1 MLRSFCLC
9 EETTVLSYPSLLGAG
24 TDEGWRQ
31 SAGAVSRNSGPCRCP
46 AKAASCD
53 PSLGGPPAAHGAAQ
67 GSIGTRISPGP
78 VPHSGEGFL
87 PLGGVHV
94 CTDVHMHRG
103 PPILEGKCI
112 GRGKSKGPW
121 PWEGWDGWWQRNQ
134 VTGTCS
140 LATSPESDSLMSLYT
155 HGFRLAAVVCHQ
167 PPLNGSSC
175 LLGSGEGLYLLGG
188 QRASGATD
196 GGGLLGT
203 PQPFAQAQS
212 PSMAVGRTESQG
224 GAAATGH

>member
-1 MLRSFCLC
+1 MQELCPGAQALAAVQQKQQAVTQAWEALQLRMEQRKAHL
-9 EETTVLSYPSLLGAG
+9 ERGYLLVRFH
-24 TDEGWRQ
+24 T
-31 SAGAVSRNSGPCRCP
+31 AVRAFFPW
-46 AKAASCD
+46 
-53 PSLGGPPAAHGAAQ
+53 
-67 GSIGTRISPGP
+67 
-78 VPHSGEGFL
+78 E
-87 PLGGVHV
+87 GVHV

-167 PPLNGSSC
+167 PPLRGSSC

-188 QRASGATD
+188 QHASGAAD

-212 PSMAVGRTESQG
+212 PSMAVGRTKSQG